1 MNFSTQFFAATLGI
15 SRRVNSIKSI
25 PSLTTHKNQKTN
37 KTSTE
42 INDKLTLAAKRE
54 GVSVLCDTISIHI
67 A

>member
-1 MNFSTQFFAATLGI
+1 MNFPAQLFAATFGI

-25 PSLTTHKNQKTN
+25 SSLTTHKNQKTN

-54 GVSVLCDTISIHI
+54 GVYVCDTILIHI